1 MSKEQTVLFRLNS
14 HISVPVSAEEISER
28 IARRKFF
35 IMKIWITRHGQT
47 RLNKARLMQGLTD
60 EPLNERG
67 LEQAREARALIG
79 DVKFDAVYTSPLK
92 RAVMTGAVIGGVDP
106 SEVIT
111 DKRIIEADF
120 GPFEGKKYYLLGPAM
135 TLYWMFPERF
145 PAPAGVETTASM
157 RERAAS
163 FLQELEGKDY
173 ENVLVACHGGILRA
187 LSGYMLER
195 PDGLLWR
202 PKPHNCEIRI
212 FESEGGTR
220 RMTDRIIPG
229 KGHAP
234 LLK

>member
-1 MSKEQTVLFRLNS
+1 M
-14 HISVPVSAEEISER
+14 SVPVSAKEISER
-28 IARRKFF
+28 IVRRKYS

-60 EPLNERG
+60 EPLNEKG
-67 LEQAREARALIG
+67 LAQAREARALIG

-92 RAVMTGAVIGGVDP
+92 RAVVTGAIIGGVDP
-106 SEVIT
+106 SQVIT
-111 DKRIIEADF
+111 DRRIIEADF

-163 FLQELEGKDY
+163 FLKELEEKDY

-212 FESEGGTR
+212 FESEGGIR

>member
-1 MSKEQTVLFRLNS
+1 
-14 HISVPVSAEEISER
+14 
-28 IARRKFF
+28 
-35 IMKIWITRHGQT
+35 MK
-47 RLNKARLMQGLTD
+47 
-60 EPLNERG
+60 
-67 LEQAREARALIG
+67 
-79 DVKFDAVYTSPLK
+79 
-92 RAVMTGAVIGGVDP
+92 
-106 SEVIT
+106 
-111 DKRIIEADF
+111 
-120 GPFEGKKYYLLGPAM
+120 GKKYYLLGPAM

-163 FLQELEGKDY
+163 FLKELEEKDY

-202 PKPHNCEIRI
+202 PKPHNCEIRV
-212 FESEGGTR
+212 FEYENGTR

-234 LLK
+234 LLG